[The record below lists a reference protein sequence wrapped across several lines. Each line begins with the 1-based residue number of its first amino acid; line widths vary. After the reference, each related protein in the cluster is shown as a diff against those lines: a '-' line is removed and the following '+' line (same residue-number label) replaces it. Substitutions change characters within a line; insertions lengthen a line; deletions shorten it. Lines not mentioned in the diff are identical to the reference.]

1 MTSSAIEFSFII
13 PNCSMNNNSS
23 FNVQVL
29 LAAIFYFLRQ
39 YINTIISQNIL
50 IVNNMLLFKTPQYFL
65 LVETISN
72 LFVFRLF
79 LLDIASSHYQSTIQ
93 TCLRYLFPDS

>member
-29 LAAIFYFLRQ
+29 LAAIFYFLLQ
-39 YINTIISQNIL
+39 YISFIISQNIL

-79 LLDIASSHYQSTIQ
+79 LLGTVSLPYRNIIQ